1 MKSDHSWLTP
11 WQAHQTAP
19 GPALAEV
26 DNEKC
31 AKQITF
37 LESTFDKIPDNL
49 RFIEA
54 LIGLD

>member
-11 WQAHQTAP
+11 WLAHQTEV
-19 GPALAEV
+19 AEV

-37 LESTFDKIPDNL
+37 LESTFLNL
-49 RFIEA
+49 IKSQ
-54 LIGLD
+54 II